1 MPKNNKFTKY
11 LPLSESTFYIML
23 SLVEP
28 MHGYGIMQNVENI
41 SGGQVKIGPG
51 TLYGAFTSLEN
62 EKLIVKVT
70 EIDRRKLYQLTK
82 KGETVLRKQ
91 MERYEVMLNNG
102 RQFIT
107 SSS

>member
-1 MPKNNKFTKY
+1 MPKNNEFTKY

-28 MHGYGIMQNVENI
+28 MHGYGVMQNVENI